1 MPLITEDI
9 QMPAKMMTI
18 EENKKE
24 ERERE
29 RLGLDGDLK
38 RKNKWGRRWRKRGDS
53 PFKNWPPC

>member
-24 ERERE
+24 ERER
-29 RLGLDGDLK
+29 LGLDGDLK
-38 RKNKWGRRWRKRGDS
+38 RKNKWGRRWRKRGD

>member
-29 RLGLDGDLK
+29 IGF
-38 RKNKWGRRWRKRGDS
+38 RW
-53 PFKNWPPC
+53 

>member
-1 MPLITEDI
+1 
-9 QMPAKMMTI
+9 MPAKMMTI

-24 ERERE
+24 ERGRERE
-29 RLGLDGDLK
+29 RRGLDGDVK

>member
-1 MPLITEDI
+1 
-9 QMPAKMMTI
+9 MPAKMMTI

-29 RLGLDGDLK
+29 RRGLDGDLK
-38 RKNKWGRRWRKRGDS
+38 RKNKWGRRWRKRGD